1 MKFNQLTYHIS
12 CVILVITA
20 LYTLIYA
27 GLTGLLMTSAIT
39 LLAAAFVDEFEVV
52 AAITIIFALF
62 YTMFLKRFLQRLEP
76 FTDKEILKRVK
87 KMEMDYHP
95 AQQNFNMDTS
105 QPAGCLNRSLEGFAN
120 ASDSSDLSD
129 GLSTGGQAP
138 ADTKS
143 AIPSDEIEKVKKA
156 VSAEGDKMAK
166 ALSAEG
172 GEVKGAIAKE
182 EKKIVGAAAQDK
194 SKKIYTEDF
203 KSATGGLFKL
213 GEMPSEHK
221 DGPHLDAGKT
231 IMQAMSTFDPKTISS
246 MTDDTKKLLETQK
259 GLMSMLNQMRPVLAD
274 GRELL
279 QTFSGMFGGNSSGGA
294 SLFNKA

>member
-12 CVILVITA
+12 CGILVITA
-20 LYTLIYA
+20 LYTLVYA

-39 LLAAAFVDEFEVV
+39 LLAAAFIDEFEVV
-52 AAITIIFALF
+52 AAVTIIFALF
-62 YTMFLKRFLQRLEP
+62 YTIFLKRYLQKLEP

-87 KMEMDYHP
+87 DMEMNYHP
-95 AQQNFNMDTS
+95 QQQNFNRDPL
-105 QPAGCLNRSLEGFAN
+105 QPAGCLNRSLEGFEN

-129 GLSTGGQAP
+129 GLSTGGQAD

-143 AIPSDEIEKVKKA
+143 AIPSDEIKKVTDA
-156 VSAEGDKMAK
+156 VSAETDKVTK
-166 ALSAEG
+166 AISE
-172 GEVKGAIAKE
+172 K
-182 EKKIVGAAAQDK
+182 EKKIMGV
-194 SKKIYTEDF
+194 SNEEF

-279 QTFSGMFGGNSSGGA
+279 QTFSGMFGGNSNGGA

>member
-12 CVILVITA
+12 IVILVITA
-20 LYTLIYA
+20 LYTLVYA
-27 GLTGLLMTSAIT
+27 GLTGLLLTSAIT
-39 LLAAAFVDEFEVV
+39 LLAAAFIDEFEVV

-62 YTMFLKRFLQRLEP
+62 YTMFLKRYLQRLEP
-76 FTDKEILKRVK
+76 FTDKEIIKRVK
-87 KMEMDYHP
+87 DMEMQYHP
-95 AQQNFNMDTS
+95 QKQNINMETS
-105 QPAGCLNRSLEGFAN
+105 QPAGCYNPSIEGFASASDTPTVPEGESN
-120 ASDSSDLSD
+120 AS
-129 GLSTGGQAP
+129 GPAP
-138 ADTKS
+138 AKTTD
-143 AIPSDEIEKVKKA
+143 AIPSPEVDKVTKA
-156 VSAEGDKMAK
+156 VSAQENDTKKDMSSK
-166 ALSAEG
+166 D
-172 GEVKGAIAKE
+172 IPKE
-182 EKKIVGAAAQDK
+182 E
-194 SKKIYTEDF
+194 F

-213 GEMPSEHK
+213 GEMPSENK

-231 IMQAMSTFDPKTISS
+231 IMQAMSNFDPKTISS

>member
-12 CVILVITA
+12 IVILVITA
-20 LYTLIYA
+20 LYTLVYA
-27 GLTGLLMTSAIT
+27 GLTGLLLTSAVT
-39 LLAAAFVDEFEVV
+39 LLAAAFIDEFEIV

-62 YTMFLKRFLQRLEP
+62 YTMYLKRYLQRLEP

-87 KMEMDYHP
+87 DMEMQYQP
-95 AQQNFNMDTS
+95 QKQNINTETS
-105 QPAGCLNRSLEGFAN
+105 QPAGCYNPSIEGFAT
-120 ASDSSDLSD
+120 LSD
-129 GLSTGGQAP
+129 TSEGKPNESGP
-138 ADTKS
+138 ASAKTTD
-143 AIPSDEIEKVKKA
+143 AIPSPEVDKVTKA
-156 VSAEGDKMAK
+156 VSAQENTTKKDMSSKD
-166 ALSAEG
+166 
-172 GEVKGAIAKE
+172 IPKE
-182 EKKIVGAAAQDK
+182 E
-194 SKKIYTEDF
+194 F

-231 IMQAMSTFDPKTISS
+231 IMQAMSNFDPKTISS

-294 SLFNKA
+294 SLFNKP

>member
-1 MKFNQLTYHIS
+1 
-12 CVILVITA
+12 
-20 LYTLIYA
+20 
-27 GLTGLLMTSAIT
+27 
-39 LLAAAFVDEFEVV
+39 
-52 AAITIIFALF
+52 
-62 YTMFLKRFLQRLEP
+62 
-76 FTDKEILKRVK
+76 
-87 KMEMDYHP
+87 MEMDWNP
-95 AQQNFNMDTS
+95 AQQNFNLDTA
-105 QPAGCLNRSLEGFAN
+105 QPAGCLNRSLEGFEN

-166 ALSAEG
+166 ALSTEG
-172 GEVKGAIAKE
+172 EKVKGAIAKE
-182 EKKIVGAAAQDK
+182 EKKIVGASTNDK
-194 SKKIYTEDF
+194 NQIDEF

-294 SLFNKA
+294 SLFK

>member
-20 LYTLIYA
+20 LYTLVYA
-27 GLTGLLMTSAIT
+27 GLTGVLLTSAVT
-39 LLAAAFVDEFEVV
+39 LLAAAFIDEFEVV
-52 AAITIIFALF
+52 TAIAIVFALF
-62 YTMFLKRFLQRLEP
+62 YTMYLKRYLQRLEP
-76 FTDKEILKRVK
+76 FTDAEILKRVK
-87 KMEMDYHP
+87 GMEQQYHP
-95 AQQNFNMDTS
+95 QQQNINMETS
-105 QPAGCLNRSLEGFAN
+105 QPAGCYNPSIEGFESVSKSEPEGKPS
-120 ASDSSDLSD
+120 ASTS
-129 GLSTGGQAP
+129 AP
-138 ADTKS
+138 AKTDS
-143 AIPSDEIEKVKKA
+143 AVSTSKANEVAKA
-156 VSAEGDKMAK
+156 VEAYETTQK
-166 ALSAEG
+166 ATSSPD
-172 GEVKGAIAKE
+172 IPKE
-182 EKKIVGAAAQDK
+182 E
-194 SKKIYTEDF
+194 F

-231 IMQAMSTFDPKTISS
+231 IMQAMSQFDPKTISS

-294 SLFNKA
+294 SLFNKP

>member
-12 CVILVITA
+12 VVILVITA
-20 LYTLIYA
+20 LYTLVYA
-27 GLTGLLMTSAIT
+27 GLTGLLLTSAVT
-39 LLAAAFVDEFEVV
+39 LLAAAFIDEFEVV
-52 AAITIIFALF
+52 AALTIIFALF
-62 YTMFLKRFLQRLEP
+62 YTMYLKRYLQRLEP

-87 KMEMDYHP
+87 DMEVQYHP
-95 AQQNFNMDTS
+95 QQQNINMETS
-105 QPAGCLNRSLEGFAN
+105 QPAGCYNPSIEGFAN
-120 ASDSSDLSD
+120 ASDKSDTSE
-129 GLSTGGQAP
+129 GKPSASMSAP
-138 ADTKS
+138 AKTVD
-143 AIPSDEIEKVKKA
+143 AIPSPEVDKVTKA
-156 VSAEGDKMAK
+156 VSAQENNTKNS
-166 ALSAEG
+166 LSNTD
-172 GEVKGAIAKE
+172 IPKE
-182 EKKIVGAAAQDK
+182 E
-194 SKKIYTEDF
+194 F

-231 IMQAMSTFDPKTISS
+231 IMQAMSNFDPKTISS

-294 SLFNKA
+294 SLFNKP

>member
-12 CVILVITA
+12 CGILAITA
-20 LYTLIYA
+20 LYTLVYA

-39 LLAAAFVDEFEVV
+39 LLAAAFIDEFEVV
-52 AAITIIFALF
+52 AAVTIIFALF
-62 YTMFLKRFLQRLEP
+62 YTMFLKRYLQRLEP
-76 FTDKEILKRVK
+76 FVPNPKEILKRVK
-87 KMEMDYHP
+87 GMEMDWSP
-95 AQQNFNMDTS
+95 EQQNFNTDTA
-105 QPAGCLNRSLEGFAN
+105 QPAGCLNRSLEGFEN
-120 ASDSSDLSD
+120 ASDSSDTSD
-129 GLSTGGQAP
+129 GLSTGGQAD
-138 ADTKS
+138 ADTKA
-143 AIPSDEIEKVKKA
+143 AIPSDEIKKVTEAVSDQTEKV
-156 VSAEGDKMAK
+156 AK
-166 ALSAEG
+166 AIS
-172 GEVKGAIAKE
+172 E
-182 EKKIVGAAAQDK
+182 ENKKIVGV
-194 SKKIYTEDF
+194 SNEEF

-279 QTFSGMFGGNSSGGA
+279 QTFSGMCGGSSSGGA

>member
-39 LLAAAFVDEFEVV
+39 LLTAAFVDEFEVV

-76 FTDKEILKRVK
+76 FKNTPGAILPLVK
-87 KMEMDYHP
+87 KMEMDWNP
-95 AQQNFNMDTS
+95 AQQNFNMYTS
-105 QPAGCLNRSLEGFAN
+105 QPAGCLNRSLEGFEN

-182 EKKIVGAAAQDK
+182 EKKIVGALANDK
-194 SKKIYTEDF
+194 NKKIQTEDF

-294 SLFNKA
+294 SLFK

>member
-1 MKFNQLTYHIS
+1 
-12 CVILVITA
+12 
-20 LYTLIYA
+20 
-27 GLTGLLMTSAIT
+27 MTSAIT
-39 LLAAAFVDEFEVV
+39 LLTAAFVDEFEVV

-76 FTDKEILKRVK
+76 FKNTPGAILPLVK
-87 KMEMDYHP
+87 KMEMDWNP
-95 AQQNFNMDTS
+95 AKQNFNMDTR

-129 GLSTGGQAP
+129 GLSTGGQAS

-143 AIPSDEIEKVKKA
+143 AISSAEIENVKKA
-156 VSAEGDKMAK
+156 VAVETDKMAN
-166 ALSAEG
+166 ALSTEG
-172 GEVKGAIAKE
+172 TEAKDALGKK
-182 EKKIVGAAAQDK
+182 EKFVGAPANDK
-194 SKKIYTEDF
+194 NKKNQIDEF

>member
-12 CVILVITA
+12 IVILAITA
-20 LYTLIYA
+20 LYTLVYA
-27 GLTGLLMTSAIT
+27 GLTGLLLTSAVT
-39 LLAAAFVDEFEVV
+39 LLAAAFIDEFEIV

-62 YTMFLKRFLQRLEP
+62 YTMYLKRYLQRLEP

-87 KMEMDYHP
+87 DMEMQYQP
-95 AQQNFNMDTS
+95 QKQNINTETS
-105 QPAGCLNRSLEGFAN
+105 QPAGCYNPSIEGFEDVSKSGASDGKPN
-120 ASDSSDLSD
+120 AS
-129 GLSTGGQAP
+129 GPAP
-138 ADTKS
+138 AKTTD
-143 AIPSDEIEKVKKA
+143 AIPSPEVDKVTKA
-156 VSAEGDKMAK
+156 VSAQENTTKEGMSSKD
-166 ALSAEG
+166 
-172 GEVKGAIAKE
+172 IPKE
-182 EKKIVGAAAQDK
+182 E
-194 SKKIYTEDF
+194 F

-231 IMQAMSTFDPKTISS
+231 IMQAMSNFDPKTISS

-294 SLFNKA
+294 SLFNKP